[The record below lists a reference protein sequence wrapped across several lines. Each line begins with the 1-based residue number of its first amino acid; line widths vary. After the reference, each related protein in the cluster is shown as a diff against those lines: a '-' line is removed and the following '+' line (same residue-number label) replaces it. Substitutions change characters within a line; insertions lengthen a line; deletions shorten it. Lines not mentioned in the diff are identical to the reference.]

1 MNPSDFYG
9 RRTRPKSVNMP
20 GPSQDISSEDLSV
33 DDDSSI
39 SDESFP
45 RGIESHSS
53 SSSSIDTQNTM
64 DDTADDIDPDEGNFN
79 DRMEE
84 VPSDSWVDVSASQR
98 FYSFTGKEEL
108 MKKPSSTGPDDSIT
122 PFDVYNLFVN
132 DELVAHIVT
141 ETNRYAD
148 QCIQA
153 KKITRRSRLSQWTP
167 TDAKEVRKF
176 LGLLIVMGLV
186 RKPKMELYWS
196 KTLIYDYP
204 FVYKNMT
211 RDRFSL
217 LLRHFHFNDNT
228 FLDKSNRL
236 YKIEPLVKML
246 NENFQLTYSPGAD
259 LIVDESLIPFR
270 GRVLFRQYIPNKTHK
285 YGVKLYKLC
294 SPNAYT

>member
-39 SDESFP
+39 SDESFS

-196 KTLIYDYP
+196 K
-204 FVYKNMT
+204 KN
-211 RDRFSL
+211 
-217 LLRHFHFNDNT
+217 N
-228 FLDKSNRL
+228 
-236 YKIEPLVKML
+236 I
-246 NENFQLTYSPGAD
+246 
-259 LIVDESLIPFR
+259 
-270 GRVLFRQYIPNKTHK
+270 
-285 YGVKLYKLC
+285 
-294 SPNAYT
+294 